1 MAEEQADTP
10 TLDEDRVEA
19 SKLLNLVPPTD
30 MVVNEG
36 CVNILREALK
46 RAKNGEVHG
55 VAICLA
61 VKDPDSYSGR
71 GSIHMT
77 TWAAMYKDTL
87 YTGVGAMDFSMKSD
101 MNNGIIPNERL
112 PITENDE

>member
-10 TLDEDRVEA
+10 LVEA
-19 SKLLNLVPPTD
+19 QAPKLLNLVPPSDTAI
-30 MVVNEG
+30 NEG

-46 RAKNGEVHG
+46 RAKNGEVQG

-77 TWAAMYKDTL
+77 TWAAAYKDTL
-87 YTGVGAMDFSMKSD
+87 YTGVGAMDFSMKQD
-101 MNNGIIPNERL
+101 MHNGVIPNDRIPL
-112 PITENDE
+112 ADGDE